1 MHLGRC
7 DVPRCSALN
16 SISIFDASLLWFD
29 KDPDEQLH
37 GYGDYGWIV
46 LLTRDHQVHDLALA
60 LLSEIAQRSMRA
72 TSKSWLPYYIPP
84 SWKERLNSP
93 DGLDPR
99 STEVTFRTLV
109 KFAKE
114 RDQRPNFLATF
125 MTEPAGRP
133 KGRKKRRSRGPAR
146 DTVGFSQADG
156 KLFSKMGRLYRKHG
170 SAYAAALILVD
181 EGRVEGRGGGRESK
195 AKRLA
200 ARYLR
205 ARRRSIKLAETH

>member
-1 MHLGRC
+1 
-7 DVPRCSALN
+7 VPRHSA
-16 SISIFDASLLWFD
+16 SDTISIFDASLLWFD
-29 KDPDEQLH
+29 KDPDEKLH
-37 GYGDYGWIV
+37 GYGDYEWIV

-72 TSKSWLPYYIPP
+72 TSKSWLPHYIPNQ
-84 SWKERLNSP
+84 WKDRLNSP
-93 DGLDPR
+93 DKLDPR
-99 STEVTFRTLV
+99 GTKVTFNTLV

-114 RDQRPNFLATF
+114 RDQRPNFLAPF

-133 KGRKKRRSRGPAR
+133 KGRKKRPSRGPAR

-156 KLFSKMGRLYRKHG
+156 KLFSKMDRLYPKHG

-181 EGRVEGRGGGRESK
+181 EGRVQGRGGSRESK

-205 ARRRSIKLAETH
+205 ARRRSISLKLTETR